1 MLSFKENTRLTH
13 MASSFRIFLICAGSV
28 AMLGCSSLKPP
39 EDPYAEAW
47 EEVVSSRK
55 WEQAS
60 VATDMAEQG
69 SPPQFY
75 ALSSVKMEEERPEAS
90 PVFLDRYPK
99 LVSRAYFRLIA
110 EAIEADRRVTNAFQE
125 LYAESRKEEN
135 KDKRR
140 VQRDFETARRRFV
153 AHRKMLEGLR
163 SWNAFHD
170 YGSDDLDFFLKE
182 QFPEAYKLYQK
193 GASEERIV
201 ELLMNELADLYHEQ
215 NQDAPRLKF

>member
-1 MLSFKENTRLTH
+1 MLKSYRIFILCLSFQL
-13 MASSFRIFLICAGSV
+13 L
-28 AMLGCSSLKPP
+28 LGCGGLKQQ

-47 EEVVSSRK
+47 QEVIRSRQ

-60 VATDMAEQG
+60 VSAAMADERD
-69 SPPQFY
+69 SPEFY
-75 ALSSVKMEEERPEAS
+75 ALPSVKMTEVRPEAS

-110 EAIEADRRVTNAFQE
+110 EAIEADRRVTMAFQE
-125 LYAESRKEEN
+125 LYAESSKEEN
-135 KDKRR
+135 KNKRR

-182 QFPEAYKLYQK
+182 QFPDAYKFYQK

-201 ELLMNELADLYHEQ
+201 EFLMNELADLYHEQ
-215 NQDAPRLKF
+215 NQDAPRLRF